1 MSHIAL
7 GRGLKVL
14 HHLVQHGTARFKDL
28 AELLDPISP
37 ASQMRLLQTLI
48 SLGEIEK
55 HENQYR
61 LSSGSFFGVASSNDP
76 FAMKP
81 EEDERIGEIVRGL
94 ARETSYSAAVFGW
107 VTPGTMMILNSYVP
121 IGNEVRYRPAGQE
134 WPLVPFHDYSKLFL
148 AYTPE
153 FYQEDAYFRWN
164 LYLNENYKID
174 GFQSFVER
182 LKRIKAQGYTLSTEV
197 KRTFGSLV
205 LPVFVHGESM
215 PRFALGVLI
224 HNNPPEER
232 IEELKKMLSNGV
244 EKLSAILK
252 DNVTP
257 KQLEMDV
264 ARLSRGVRYVD
275 PHE

>member
-14 HHLVQHGTARFKDL
+14 HYLVQHGSARFKDL
-28 AELLDPISP
+28 SELLDPVSP

-61 LSSGSFFGVASSNDP
+61 LSSNSFFGVASSNDP
-76 FAMKP
+76 FALKSD
-81 EEDERIGEIVRGL
+81 EDEKISGIVRGL
-94 ARETSYSAAVFGW
+94 ARETSYSAALFGW
-107 VTPGTMMILNSYVP
+107 VTPGTMTILNSYVP

-153 FYQEDAYFRWN
+153 FYQEDAFFRWN
-164 LYLNENYKID
+164 LYLNDNYRID
-174 GFQSFVER
+174 GFQDFLER
-182 LKRIKAQGYTLSTEV
+182 MKQIKDQGFALSDEI

-205 LPVFVHGESM
+205 LPVFVHEEKM

-224 HNNPPEER
+224 HNNPSDER
-232 IEELKKMLSNGV
+232 IEELKQLLRSGV
-244 EKLSAILK
+244 DSLIEILK
-252 DNVTP
+252 ENVTP
-257 KQLEMDV
+257 KQLEMDA
-264 ARLSRGVRYVD
+264 ARLSKGVRYVD